1 MTATGREEWQ
11 VTRPWRI
18 GARRTRPAADAAA
31 ESRGRL
37 ERDALVIAAYAFPV
51 GLVYGL
57 ATLQAGFSVFDTIAM
72 CLLVLAGGA
81 QFAAVGMVGDG
92 APWLAIAGV
101 TLLVNARHLLYSA
114 ALAPYLSAAGRRERA
129 FLAHFL
135 TDESFALSLAH
146 FRRIGRLDR
155 RGFWLAAMAVTI
167 PWTAGSTVGFLAG
180 GAVDIERL
188 GLDIAFP
195 AAMAGLSLGMVTGRR
210 DVAAA
215 LGAVVVAVPA
225 GLAAGASVGL
235 IAGAV
240 VGPLVG
246 LAVPPGPNDESVR
259 PETPEPA
266 AEAGLP

>member
-1 MTATGREEWQ
+1 MGRHG
-11 VTRPWRI
+11 
-18 GARRTRPAADAAA
+18 GAAAVAEKPAEDRVA
-31 ESRGRL
+31 ESRGVL
-37 ERDALVIAAYAFPV
+37 VRDALVIAAYALPV

-57 ATLQAGFSVFDTIAM
+57 ATLQAGFSVLDTIAM

-81 QFAAVGMVGDG
+81 QFAAVGMVKDG

-114 ALAPYLSAAGRRERA
+114 ALAPYLTTASRRERA
-129 FLAHFL
+129 LQAHFL

-155 RGFWLAAMAVTI
+155 RGFWFAAMSVTVPWTVGSTIGYLAA
-167 PWTAGSTVGFLAG
+167 

-195 AAMAGLSLGMVTGRR
+195 AAMAGLSLGMVSGRR
-210 DVAAA
+210 DIAAVM
-215 LGAVVVAVPA
+215 GAVSVAVPV
-225 GLAAGASVGL
+225 GLVAGASVGL
-235 IAGAV
+235 IAGALI
-240 VGPLVG
+240 GPLVG
-246 LAVPPGPNDESVR
+246 LAVPPSEGDELSA
-259 PETPEPA
+259 PQTPEPS